1 MYKLLM
7 TIRKESMLLA
17 KDLGGLAVL
26 FIMPVFLVIAVTLI
40 QNNTYENI
48 TNQKLKILVIDQDK
62 EEVSQS
68 ILNEVST
75 LGSFEVITTL
85 DGLDLTEE
93 TAAEAVMKGDYQI
106 AIVIPD
112 HLTNDIQN
120 YIADNVEEVLNF
132 SDTEIQQ
139 PETKAVLQKKEV
151 VLYFDPALQIAYK
164 EGIKGAID
172 RIVTKT
178 ENQFIYNAFA
188 EQLDIPSDSSILDQE
203 AILVFK
209 EVSPLDFKK
218 EVKPNAVQHNVPAW
232 SLFAIFFI
240 IVPFA
245 MNLVKEKNQGTKVRL
260 YTMPTS
266 MPIIWTGKIITYLVI
281 CLLQFYL
288 ILLVGRF
295 VFPQIGLVPFVIE
308 NQLLNLSILTLFVGL
323 SAISLGV
330 IFGTIAKTQ
339 EQSSPF
345 GATFVVI
352 LAAISG
358 VWVPTFAMPEIMQ
371 YIAKIS
377 PMNWG
382 LQGYYTLLLRQG
394 SLWEIRS
401 EIILLLL
408 FSLVMIS
415 IALFYDKK
423 KRSL

>member
-7 TIRKESMLLA
+7 TIRKEVKLLA
-17 KDLGGLAVL
+17 RDLGGLAVL
-26 FIMPVFLVIAVTLI
+26 FIMPVFLVIVVTLI

-48 TNQKLKILVIDQDK
+48 TNQRLKLLVIDHDND
-62 EEVSQS
+62 EVSQA
-68 ILNEVST
+68 IFDEVHA
-75 LGSFEVITTL
+75 LGSFEIITTL
-85 DGLDLTEE
+85 EGEPLTEE
-93 TAAEAVMKGDYQI
+93 RAANAVLKGDYQL
-106 AIVIPD
+106 AIVIPKQ
-112 HLTNDIQN
+112 LTQEIQS
-120 YIADNVEEVLNF
+120 YIDANVEEVLQLG
-132 SDTEIQQ
+132 DTRTQ
-139 PETKAVLQKKEV
+139 PKEKPLFKQKEV

-164 EGIKGAID
+164 EGIKAAID
-172 RIVTKT
+172 RIVTQT
-178 ENQFIYNAFA
+178 ENKFIYGAFA
-188 EQLDIPSDSSILDQE
+188 SQLDLDSTSTLLKQE
-203 AILVFK
+203 ALFAFK
-209 EVSPLDFKK
+209 EISPLDLHH

-260 YTMPTS
+260 YTVPTG
-266 MPIIWTGKIITYLVI
+266 MGILWAGKIITYLVI

-288 ILLVGRF
+288 ILGVGKF
-295 VFPQIGLVPFVIE
+295 VFPSLGLLPFTIG
-308 NQLLNLSILTLFVGL
+308 NQLFNLSVLTLCIGL

-330 IFGTIAKTQ
+330 VFGTIARTQ

-352 LAAISG
+352 LAAVSG
-358 VWVPTFAMPEIMQ
+358 VWVPTFAMPTLMQ

-382 LQGYYTLLLRQG
+382 LEGYYTLLLRQG
-394 SLWEIRS
+394 SLWEIRN

-408 FSLVMIS
+408 FALVLIS

>member
-7 TIRKESMLLA
+7 TIRKEVKLLSR
-17 KDLGGLAVL
+17 DLGGLAIL
-26 FIMPVFLVIAVTLI
+26 FIMPVFLVIVVTLI

-48 TNQKLKILVIDQDK
+48 TNHRVKLLVIDQDQDQVSQAIF
-62 EEVSQS
+62 EEVKA
-68 ILNEVST
+68 
-75 LGSFEVITTL
+75 LGSFELLTSL
-85 DGLDLTEE
+85 GGEPLTEE
-93 TAAEAVMKGDYQI
+93 RAAHAVLKGDYQL
-106 AIVIPD
+106 AIVIPKQ
-112 HLTNDIQN
+112 LTQEIQH
-120 YIADNVEEVLNF
+120 YIDTNVEEVLQLNEAGSHSEEKLSF
-132 SDTEIQQ
+132 T
-139 PETKAVLQKKEV
+139 PKEV

-164 EGIKGAID
+164 EGIKAAID
-172 RIVTKT
+172 RIVTQT
-178 ENQFIYNAFA
+178 ENKFIYSAFA
-188 EQLDIPSDSSILDQE
+188 AQLDLEPNSTLLNQQ
-203 AILVFK
+203 ALFTFK
-209 EVSPLDFKK
+209 EISPLDLHN

-260 YTMPTS
+260 YTVPTH
-266 MPIIWTGKIITYLVI
+266 MGIIWAGKIITYLVI

-288 ILLVGRF
+288 ILGVGKF
-295 VFPQIGLVPFVIE
+295 VFPSLGLLPFTIG
-308 NQLLNLSILTLFVGL
+308 NQLFNLSVLTLCIGL

-330 IFGTIAKTQ
+330 VFGTVAQTQ

-352 LAAISG
+352 LAAVSG
-358 VWVPTFAMPEIMQ
+358 VWVPTFAMPVFMQ
-371 YIAKIS
+371 YVAQLS

-382 LQGYYTLLLRQG
+382 LEGYYALLLRQG
-394 SLWEIRS
+394 SLWEIRT

-408 FSLVMIS
+408 FALVMIS

>member
-1 MYKLLM
+1 MYKLFM
-7 TIRKESMLLA
+7 TIRKEVKLLA
-17 KDLGGLAVL
+17 RDLGGLAVL
-26 FIMPVFLVIAVTLI
+26 FIMPLFLVIVVTLI

-48 TNQKLKILVIDQDK
+48 TNQRLKLLVIDHDHD
-62 EEVSQS
+62 EVSQA
-68 ILNEVST
+68 IFDEVHA
-75 LGSFEVITTL
+75 LGSFEIITTL
-85 DGLDLTEE
+85 EREPLTEE
-93 TAAEAVMKGDYQI
+93 RAANAVLKGDYQL
-106 AIVIPD
+106 AIVIPKQ
-112 HLTNDIQN
+112 LTQEIQS
-120 YIADNVEEVLNF
+120 YIDANVEEVLQLG
-132 SDTEIQQ
+132 EAVEQ
-139 PETKAVLQKKEV
+139 PKEKPLFKQKEV

-164 EGIKGAID
+164 EGIKAAID
-172 RIVTKT
+172 RIVTQT
-178 ENQFIYNAFA
+178 ENKFIYGAFA
-188 EQLDIPSDSSILDQE
+188 SQLDLDSTSTLLKQE
-203 AILVFK
+203 ALFAFK
-209 EVSPLDFKK
+209 EISPLDLHN

-260 YTMPTS
+260 YTVPTG
-266 MPIIWTGKIITYLVI
+266 MGILWAGKIITYLVI

-288 ILLVGRF
+288 ILGVGKF
-295 VFPQIGLVPFVIE
+295 VFPSLGLLPFTIG
-308 NQLLNLSILTLFVGL
+308 NQLFNLSVLTLCIGL

-330 IFGTIAKTQ
+330 VFGTIARTQ

-352 LAAISG
+352 LAAVSG
-358 VWVPTFAMPEIMQ
+358 VWVPTFAMPTIMQ

-382 LQGYYTLLLRQG
+382 LEGYYTLLLRQG
-394 SLWEIRS
+394 SLWEIRN

-408 FSLVMIS
+408 FALVMIS

>member
-7 TIRKESMLLA
+7 TIRKEVKLLA
-17 KDLGGLAVL
+17 RDLGGLAVL
-26 FIMPVFLVIAVTLI
+26 FIMPVFLVIVVTLI

-48 TNQKLKILVIDQDK
+48 TNQRLKLLVIDQDK
-62 EEVSQS
+62 DEVSQA
-68 ILNEVST
+68 IFDEVHA
-75 LGSFEVITTL
+75 LGSFEIITSL
-85 DGLDLTEE
+85 HGEPLTEE
-93 TAAEAVMKGDYQI
+93 RAANAVLKGDYQL
-106 AIVIPD
+106 AIVIPKQ
-112 HLTNDIQN
+112 LTQEIQS
-120 YIADNVEEVLNF
+120 YITANVEEVLQLG
-132 SDTEIQQ
+132 DTVEQ
-139 PETKAVLQKKEV
+139 PKAKPLFKQKEV

-164 EGIKGAID
+164 EGIKAAID
-172 RIVTKT
+172 RIVTQT
-178 ENQFIYNAFA
+178 ENKFIYGAFA
-188 EQLDIPSDSSILDQE
+188 SQLDLDSNSALLKQE
-203 AILVFK
+203 ALFAFK
-209 EVSPLDFKK
+209 EISPLDLHN

-260 YTMPTS
+260 YTVPTG
-266 MPIIWTGKIITYLVI
+266 MGILWAGKIITYLVI

-288 ILLVGRF
+288 ILGVGKF
-295 VFPQIGLVPFVIE
+295 VFPSLGLLPFTIG
-308 NQLLNLSILTLFVGL
+308 NQLFNLSVLTLCIGL

-330 IFGTIAKTQ
+330 VFGTIARTQ

-352 LAAISG
+352 LAAVSG
-358 VWVPTFAMPEIMQ
+358 VWVPTFAMPTLMQ

-382 LQGYYTLLLRQG
+382 LEGYYTLLLRQG
-394 SLWEIRS
+394 SLWEIRN

-408 FSLVMIS
+408 FALVMIS

>member
-7 TIRKESMLLA
+7 TIRKEAKLLA
-17 KDLGGLAVL
+17 RDLGGLAVL
-26 FIMPVFLVIAVTLI
+26 FIMPVFLVIVVTLI

-48 TNQKLKILVIDQDK
+48 TNQRLKLLVIDWDQA
-62 EEVSQS
+62 EVSQA
-68 ILNEVST
+68 IFDEVNA
-75 LGSFEVITTL
+75 LGSFEIVTTL
-85 DGLDLTEE
+85 DGMELTEE
-93 TAAEAVMKGDYQI
+93 RAANAVLKGDYQL
-106 AIVIPD
+106 AIVIPKQ
-112 HLTNDIQN
+112 LTQEIQS
-120 YIADNVEEVLNF
+120 YIDANVEEVLQTG
-132 SDTEIQQ
+132 DTVAPKQEKPSFQQ
-139 PETKAVLQKKEV
+139 KEV

-164 EGIKGAID
+164 EGIKAAID
-172 RIVTKT
+172 RIVTQT
-178 ENQFIYNAFA
+178 ENKFIYGAFA
-188 EQLDIPSDSSILDQE
+188 AQLDLDPESTLLKQQ
-203 AILVFK
+203 ALFAFK
-209 EVSPLDFKK
+209 EISPLDLQE

-260 YTMPTS
+260 YTVPTG
-266 MPIIWTGKIITYLVI
+266 MGILWAGKIITYLVI

-288 ILLVGRF
+288 ILAVGKY
-295 VFPQIGLVPFVIE
+295 VFPSLGLLPFTIG
-308 NQLLNLSILTLFVGL
+308 NQLFNLSILTLCIGL

-330 IFGTIAKTQ
+330 VFGTLAQTQ

-352 LAAISG
+352 LAAVSG
-358 VWVPTFAMPEIMQ
+358 VWVPTFAMPTFMQ
-371 YIAKIS
+371 YIAKLS

-382 LQGYYTLLLRQG
+382 LEGYYTLLLRQG
-394 SLWEIRS
+394 SLWEIRT

-408 FSLVMIS
+408 FALVMIS